1 MNAYLSSFKRLLA
14 SLCLCPALCLPNVS
28 AAGQKDAAPAPATL
42 RVMSDPSGAQVSFGG
57 KARGETPLEC
67 DVPECG
73 KTVVEVAKDG
83 FQTSWSTVELDVGAA
98 RSLNVKLE
106 PLKAAVLVHAN
117 PEGAAIALDGSH
129 VGEAP
134 LLMPRVALGKH
145 KITVTQPGFQPKTV
159 DLDVPNAVPQ
169 KLDVSLVTDSA
180 TLRVSTDPEGA
191 QVLLNGVPK
200 GNAPVVLERIPDGT
214 ATLEV
219 KADGYKPSKQ
229 ELRLSA
235 GDDESL
241 TVSLEPLPASLQV
254 ITIPAGARVYVDND
268 YRGESPVSLADLAPG
283 SYRVR
288 VELAAYDA
296 AARNVE
302 LARAASVVEEFR
314 LVPNCGSLLVTTS
327 PADVTVL
334 VDGKIRGTTTAK
346 PDATDQLSDKL
357 EIPLVAAGTR
367 ELVFTRE
374 GYHEAHKTVE
384 VARDQTATVSVELRR
399 RFIPDFEVRTA
410 ENTYKGVFQSRTAEF
425 IRIETEPGVIRSF
438 PVKTVQAARPLRDD
452 EKVEVQ

>member
-1 MNAYLSSFKRLLA
+1 MA
-14 SLCLCPALCLPNVS
+14 S
-28 AAGQKDAAPAPATL
+28 AGQTGNNIVPATL
-42 RVMSDPSGAQVSFGG
+42 RVMSDPSGAQVSIGG
-57 KARGETPLEC
+57 ASKGETPLEC
-67 DVPECG
+67 EISEFG
-73 KTVVEVAKDG
+73 KSVVEVSQNG
-83 FQTSWSTVELDVGAA
+83 YQTSWSTVELTSGSTH
-98 RSLNVKLE
+98 SLNIKLE

-145 KITVTQPGFQPKTV
+145 KLTVSQPGFQPKTV

-169 KLDVSLVTDSA
+169 KIDVSLVTDSA

-200 GNAPVVLERIPDGT
+200 GNAPVILDRIPDGT

-229 ELRLSA
+229 DLRLSA

-241 TVSLEPLPASLQV
+241 TVTLEPMPASLQV
-254 ITIPAGARVYVDND
+254 VTIPAGARVYVDND
-268 YRGESPVSLADLAPG
+268 YRGESPVQLTDLAPG
-283 SYRVR
+283 SYRIR

-302 LARAASVVEEFR
+302 LERAKSVVEEFR

-374 GYHEAHKTVE
+374 GYHETRKTVE
-384 VARDQTATVSVELRR
+384 VARDQMATVSVELRR

-425 IRIETEPGVIRSF
+425 IRIETEQGVIRSF
-438 PVKTVQAARPLRDD
+438 PVKTVLGARPLRDD
-452 EKVEVQ
+452 EKVEIP